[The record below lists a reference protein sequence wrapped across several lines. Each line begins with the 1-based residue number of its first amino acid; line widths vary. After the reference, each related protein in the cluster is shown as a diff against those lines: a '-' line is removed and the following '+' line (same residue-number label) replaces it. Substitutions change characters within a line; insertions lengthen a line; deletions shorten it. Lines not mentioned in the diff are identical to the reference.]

1 MKKSLPIIIAIVI
14 IVGGGAFYGGML
26 FGQSK
31 NKNNTPA
38 GINFQNFR
46 NLTPE
51 QRQQMGLPNGRSDNG
66 QTGGNFTSG
75 EIIAKDNT
83 SLTLKLRDGGSKI
96 IFYSDTTQVEK
107 FATGTPSDLVI
118 GDSVTINGT
127 TNQDGSITANS
138 IQLRPEI
145 PNNPNNATS
154 TNQ

>member
-26 FGQSK
+26 FGQNK

-51 QRQQMGLPNGRSDNG
+51 QRQQMGFSGAGGGRGNGA
-66 QTGGNFTSG
+66 NFTTG
-75 EIIAKDNT
+75 EIIAKDN
-83 SLTLKLRDGGSKI
+83 SSITLKLRDGGSKI
-96 IFYSDTTQVEK
+96 IFYSATTEVGK
-107 FATGTPSDLVI
+107 FTTSTPNDLII
-118 GDSVTINGT
+118 GENVSVNGT

-138 IQLRPEI
+138 IQLRPEM